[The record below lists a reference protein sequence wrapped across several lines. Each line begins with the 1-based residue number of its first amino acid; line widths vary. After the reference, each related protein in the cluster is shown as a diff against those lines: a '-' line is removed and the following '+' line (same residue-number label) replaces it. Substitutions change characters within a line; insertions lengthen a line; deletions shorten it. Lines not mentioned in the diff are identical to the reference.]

1 VKTTIANALAARRAS
16 VEASAEEDGT
26 SSEKEKGFTLVELL
40 VVVVIIGILAAIA
53 IPTFLNQRQVAWE
66 GQVTSDIANAV
77 IAAET
82 IAVNKNGSYST
93 VGDTGALVAAGYRAS
108 SEVNLEG
115 HYVAAAGTAGAKYT
129 LVATH
134 DSYTGPTWTYD
145 SSTGKTTKS
154 P

>member
-16 VEASAEEDGT
+16 VEASAEEDGS

-53 IPTFLNQRQVAWE
+53 IPTFLAQRQTAWE
-66 GQVTSDIANAV
+66 AQVTSDISNAV

-82 IAVNKNGSYST
+82 LAVNNQGSYATISLAT
-93 VGDTGALVAAGYRAS
+93 LRTSGYNPTTGVTLTPASVGANGA
-108 SEVNLEG
+108 
-115 HYVAAAGTAGAKYT
+115 
-129 LVATH
+129 
-134 DSYTGPTWTYD
+134 SYTFSVVHTRIPGVTWTYNTAG
-145 SSTGKTTKS
+145 TGQTVRTAT